1 MNGQAKRKRQTQYWS
16 AIPDPVD
23 FTSMN
28 SEAAWDGVDARDPL
42 PDDDADSRDDWAWAR
57 GVCVLHSTQD
67 LPVAVQRTLDQHEW
81 LFYARHGDRDHVYD
95 VQNDLAAEAHRQR
108 PVPSKPRKPG
118 KPSKP
123 SKPRVNLSRSD
134 IATLPFRR
142 QGGETLRNIAADL
155 GVSHVTIYRALK
167 RTAHA

>member
-1 MNGQAKRKRQTQYWS
+1 
-16 AIPDPVD
+16 
-23 FTSMN
+23 
-28 SEAAWDGVDARDPL
+28 
-42 PDDDADSRDDWAWAR
+42 
-57 GVCVLHSTQD
+57 
-67 LPVAVQRTLDQHEW
+67 
-81 LFYARHGDRDHVYD
+81 VYD

-108 PVPSKPRKPG
+108 PVPSKPRKPRA
-118 KPSKP
+118 S
-123 SKPRVNLSRSD
+123 LSRSD